1 MHACQMQAAFT
12 IKLYKYVVGKVIY
25 AIYTHAWWMFRE
37 FHQTCILAI
46 QTEWLMD
53 FSEDL
58 KKT

>member
-1 MHACQMQAAFT
+1 MQAAFT
-12 IKLYKYVVGKVIY
+12 IKLYKYAVGKVIY

-58 KKT
+58 KKI